1 MNSSFP
7 GKGLNPDTR
16 HTTTIGIP
24 GNSEDLIYA
33 DNYFTFQINNMLIR
47 P

>member
-7 GKGLNPDTR
+7 GLGPKSR
-16 HTTTIGIP
+16 YTTTIGIP

-33 DNYFTFQINNMLIR
+33 DNYFTFQRNNMLIR